1 MRSKF
6 RSACAGI
13 LLGIN
18 FSILGRSNA
27 DLLDDAMADAL
38 NTYNVRGASIAYFN
52 RVSEWDIQQI
62 VMWGQILT

>member
-52 RVSEWDIQQI
+52 RVSE
-62 VMWGQILT
+62 